1 MLRLLNH
8 SLILSSFGHIIMI
21 KNMFDKIFGTDILPK
36 TIIRNIDGSYYTAD
50 YKIYKEKILSLS
62 IASKCI
68 IVNHL
73 LMGSLVEGL

>member
-1 MLRLLNH
+1 MPLEYCATVIEPFLNPKQ
-8 SLILSSFGHIIMI
+8 FWAYYND

-68 IVNHL
+68 IVKTIY
-73 LMGSLVEGL
+73 